1 MDSRADRFEF
11 VDRGEDADAT
21 GNGWNVITHDLI
33 NEPVPVPVMSSGYI
47 KWGEVTG
54 EATDMAEPEP
64 DPEPLL
70 LVIATQDFF

>member
-33 NEPVPVPVMSSGYI
+33 NEPVPVRCSGYI
-47 KWGEVTG
+47 FWGEVTG
-54 EATDMAEPEP
+54 EATDMAEREP

-70 LVIATQDFF
+70 